1 MYVSSRVSQQG
12 FLPFWISRKFG
23 IQHSFITQILYD
35 VLCSIISRLPPW
47 FLGQSEPTT
56 PMGSPTHIEN
66 GWWRHRILFLFFN
79 FFQWAWARASMTPLA
94 FLSVYYIESTCIYL
108 EQLHKY
114 NNVQQILHEE
124 KVKMCQF
131 SSAKWFLAQ
140 QQVCIGFWAS
150 TRHRHK
156 A

>member
-12 FLPFWISRKFG
+12 LLPFGHPESLV
-23 IQHSFITQILYD
+23 FITHSSPKILYD

-47 FLGQSEPTT
+47 FLGQSEPT

-66 GWWRHRILFLFFN
+66 GWWRYRILFFFFFS
-79 FFQWAWARASMTPLA
+79 FFQWASRASMTPLA

-124 KVKMCQF
+124 KSQNVP
-131 SSAKWFLAQ
+131 
-140 QQVCIGFWAS
+140 V
-150 TRHRHK
+150 
-156 A
+156 